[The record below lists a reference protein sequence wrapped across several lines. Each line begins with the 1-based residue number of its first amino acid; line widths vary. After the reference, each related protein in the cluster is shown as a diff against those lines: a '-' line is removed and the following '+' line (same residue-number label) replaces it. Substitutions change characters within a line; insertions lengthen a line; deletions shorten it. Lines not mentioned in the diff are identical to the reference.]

1 VFDRQTGGGLAIVVP
16 GSKRSTKR
24 VHAVRRTNMKPDY
37 HSMATEGRARM
48 VLKVCAIMLSMSIP
62 PQWGAVYLDNAKASE
77 ECSGMEPTRF
87 RWFLSHPSRQGL
99 YQPIDAAW
107 GRIKLSTKL

>member
-1 VFDRQTGGGLAIVVP
+1 VRILHTLVFDRQTGGGLAIVVP

-48 VLKVCAIMLSMSIP
+48 VLKVLRDHVEYEHP
-62 PQWGAVYLDNAKASE
+62 PAMGRSLFGQ
-77 ECSGMEPTRF
+77 
-87 RWFLSHPSRQGL
+87 RQGF
-99 YQPIDAAW
+99 
-107 GRIKLSTKL
+107 GRMLGYGANKVSLVSVPSVTARFVSAD